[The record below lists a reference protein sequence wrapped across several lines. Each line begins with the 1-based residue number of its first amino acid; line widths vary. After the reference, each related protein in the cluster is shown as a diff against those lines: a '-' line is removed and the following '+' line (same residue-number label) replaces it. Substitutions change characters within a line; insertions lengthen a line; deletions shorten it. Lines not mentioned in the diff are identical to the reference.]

1 MFSLIAVVCQGLVCV
16 SFTPP
21 KVYVSER
28 ACMEDA
34 VVLYQTVQ
42 DNPTRELVNMNCY
55 NWGEGT

>member
-1 MFSLIAVVCQGLVCV
+1 MFSLIAVVCQGFTCV
-16 SFTPP
+16 TFTPP

-42 DNPTRELVNMNCY
+42 DNPERELVNMDCF
-55 NWGEGT
+55 NWREGT